1 MKVLRMELLSLKT
14 KTFSIQELDYLNE
27 LLASGLPL
35 QTCLNFIEDKRNNKI
50 IKIISKKLNE
60 GKIIEEIIFEYIP
73 TNIKVYL
80 KGLINKLSFKES
92 LHLSLQFSLL
102 KRGRYVYITHT

>member
-1 MKVLRMELLSLKT
+1 MELLSLKT

-35 QTCLNFIEDKRNNKI
+35 QTCLNLIEDKRNNKI

-80 KGLINKLSFKES
+80 KGLINKLSFKE
-92 LHLSLQFSLL
+92 
-102 KRGRYVYITHT
+102 

>member
-35 QTCLNFIEDKRNNKI
+35 QTCLNLIEDKRNNKI

-92 LHLSLQFSLL
+92 LHLSLQFYRR
-102 KRGRYVYITHT
+102 KNNNYNYYRQ